1 MGKKVGNLILL
12 KIDDKVIEA
21 LTTNSFESERDMI
34 ECTNKLTDMF
44 KDFQPGEITST
55 VPFEGKYRDD
65 ITMGRIGLME
75 IMSLYREGTKVEWIM
90 GGVEPGDEIIQGE
103 GYISNMTWDAPLNEI
118 TMFSGTI
125 QVVGEWFISVVS

>member
-34 ECTNKLTDMF
+34 ECTNKLTSFF
-44 KDFQPGEITST
+44 KDFQPGEMTST

-65 ITMGRIGLME
+65 ITLGRIGLME
-75 IMSLYREGTKVEWIM
+75 IMGLYQTGAKVEWIM
-90 GGVEPGDEIIQGE
+90 GGTEIGDEIIQGE